1 MTLSKKVVSG
11 MEPVTGLHPGSLTG
25 LGNSEVFVVVLTVLF
40 SIHKEE

>member
-1 MTLSKKVVSG
+1 

-25 LGNSEVFVVVLTVLF
+25 LGNSQAFVVVVLTVLF